1 MKIKKIIWEKKADCF
16 AAILPMGHK
25 AWMDEVA
32 PDIWSWSIDRGS
44 EEHIADRFTPG
55 VEVVYLDT
63 EKLTFQE
70 AKDACQKFW
79 EEYVVDQLFEEK

>member
-1 MKIKKIIWEKKADCF
+1 MGIKKIAWTKKADCF
-16 AAILPMGHK
+16 VATLPMGHK

-32 PDIWSWSIDRGS
+32 QGKWSWSIDRDS
-44 EEHIADRFTPG
+44 EKNSTDRFAPG
-55 VEVVYLDT
+55 VEVVYVDT

-79 EEYVVDQLFEEK
+79 EEYVISQLFEEE